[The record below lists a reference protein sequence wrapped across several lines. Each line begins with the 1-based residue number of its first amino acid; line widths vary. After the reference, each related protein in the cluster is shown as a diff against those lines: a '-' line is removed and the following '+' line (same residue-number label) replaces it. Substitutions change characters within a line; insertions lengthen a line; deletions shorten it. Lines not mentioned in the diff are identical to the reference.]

1 MDWIKKRYFSITL
14 QITTQE
20 GTLFWLARV
29 VSEKLL
35 VMEVRGGLP
44 RGSRL
49 FIEKVE
55 FEWTY
60 SSNAQW

>member
-49 FIEKVE
+49 FIEKAE